1 METLNNLRRIFAPTK
16 EDLIYIENYQIL
28 YKSVLSEAM
37 KREIDRH
44 DMEWTDRTIAMW
56 RLIDREIGNALE
68 NE

>member
-1 METLNNLRRIFAPTK
+1 MQTLNNLRRIFAPTK
-16 EDLIYIENYQIL
+16 EDLIYIENYQIV

-37 KREIDRH
+37 KREIDSYV
-44 DMEWTDRTIAMW
+44 MEWTDRNIAMW

>member
-1 METLNNLRRIFAPTK
+1 MQTLNNLKRIFAPTK

-44 DMEWTDRTIAMW
+44 DME
-56 RLIDREIGNALE
+56 
-68 NE
+68 